1 MYGTAVVSTTKS
13 CRNWNCE
20 LSPDILSA
28 LMRRY
33 LTLLLLVLLPLNAA
47 VAAAAG
53 YCQHQK
59 ESQQAAHFGHHTHHH
74 DSLADKS
81 TGTGA
86 QVDPDCEF
94 CHLSFSSFVP
104 TLSLVPSDDSPRQLV
119 APPVAEFL
127 SATVDPFDRP
137 PLARLA

>member
-1 MYGTAVVSTTKS
+1 
-13 CRNWNCE
+13 
-20 LSPDILSA
+20 
-28 LMRRY
+28 MRRF
-33 LTLLLLVLLPLNAA
+33 LALLLLVMLPLNAA
-47 VAAAAG
+47 FAAAAG

-74 DSLADKS
+74 DRAVDKVGDS
-81 TGTGA
+81 GA
-86 QVDPDCEF
+86 QTDLDCGF

-104 TLSLVPSDDSPRQLV
+104 AISPILGDDRPAQLI
-119 APPVAEFL
+119 APPVAEFH